1 MQDRTKFIIG
11 LLLLLGVL
19 ALGVWQFN
27 VMRAYKIDT
36 DTLNTEASTLTL
48 EKKVLI
54 DEYQEIKVDL
64 ADDRESANQ
73 SLENVFPTDE
83 DLTILTRMFDD
94 FAVKNNFSSNPFFI
108 SSINYQSSVK
118 SADGNYRYVPISL
131 SVKTSEKNLNKFLEY
146 LESSGSLEGKTRLM
160 GIEAMTVNYPSEYG
174 GVYDVKFEIYAYFSQ
189 EI

>member
-36 DTLNTEASTLTL
+36 NTSNTEASTLTL
-48 EKKVLI
+48 EENILI
-54 DEYQEIKVDL
+54 DEYQEIKADI
-64 ADDRESANQ
+64 ADDRETASQA
-73 SLENVFPTDE
+73 LENVFPTEE

-94 FAVKNNFSSNPFFI
+94 FAVKNNFASNPFFI
-108 SSINYQSSVK
+108 SSINYQTSAE
-118 SADGNYRYVPISL
+118 SADGNYRYVPITL
-131 SVKTSEKNLNKFLEY
+131 SVSTSEKNMNKFLEY
-146 LESSGSLEGKTRLM
+146 LETSGSLEGETRLM
-160 GIEAMTVNYPSEYG
+160 SVEAMTLKYPSEYG
-174 GVYDVKFEIYAYFSQ
+174 GIYDVKFEIHAYFSQ